1 MKKNIKLVSIFAAS
15 ALTLAFSGCSNDSQ
29 EQNALFRYNELNAK
43 ASLLS
48 DNRYSGIM
56 QDFGT
61 NTYYPVGKFLLISSN
76 NSLLLIKSFILHHSL
91 SMIKSFIHLLSF
103 SRGL

>member
-1 MKKNIKLVSIFAAS
+1 MKKNIKLVGIFAAS

-43 ASLLS
+43 ATLLS
-48 DNRYSGIM
+48 ENRYSGIM

-61 NTYYPVGKFLLISSN
+61 NTYYPVDFTFSPE
-76 NSLLLIKSFILHHSL
+76 SLFQMDNKVYSKDIAEHQKINLNLKL
-91 SMIKSFIHLLSF
+91 
-103 SRGL
+103 